1 MLRLFR
7 QYYPIHSIFFMLG
20 EGVLIYGAIL
30 AGAFISIGPSVF
42 RAELWFYA
50 KLSLVTV
57 VCQACLYFNELYD
70 LRVIDGAKEL
80 VIRLLQSFGYAGV
93 FLGLIFFVL
102 PATIIG
108 TTIFM
113 RGVGVVVILIGSWRF
128 LYTLALDKGIL
139 NQKIILLGS
148 GDLIRR
154 IREEINSR
162 KDCGYSVAIELPES
176 VNGAETEHTVEVQLS
191 CINRFEGLC
200 ELGRSSNAKK
210 IVVGFLEKR
219 CALPVQELLRCR
231 VEGME
236 ILEANSFYEMLTG
249 KLLVESLNPGW
260 LIFSR
265 GFHKSR
271 LLRLVKRSID
281 FILAAS
287 LLVLFWPVFLLAAG
301 AIRLDTPGP
310 IFFSQQRVG
319 ERRRIYCMHKFRSMV
334 ENAEKLSGPVW
345 AEEDDP
351 RITRVGKVLRRLRI
365 DELPQ
370 LWNVLK
376 GEMSFVGPRPERDC
390 FVKELDR
397 VVPYYGER
405 FLVKPGISGWAQVNY
420 GYGASV
426 QDAFEKLNYDLFYVK
441 NMSVMMDFLV
451 MLKTI
456 RILLFGYGVH

>member
-7 QYYPIHSIFFMLG
+7 QYYPIHSIFFILV
-20 EGVLIYGAIL
+20 EGVLIYGAVL
-30 AGAFISIGPSVF
+30 TGAFVSIGPAIF
-42 RAELWFYA
+42 RMELWFYA
-50 KLSLVTV
+50 KLSLITV

-70 LRVIDGAKEL
+70 LRVVDGAKEL
-80 VIRLLQSFGYAGV
+80 GIRLLQSFGSAGV

-102 PATIIG
+102 PETIIG

-113 RGVGVVVILIGSWRF
+113 KGVGLVIILIACWRF
-128 LYTLALDKGIL
+128 LYALALDKGIL

-176 VNGAETEHTVEVQLS
+176 LNGAETEHAAEVQLS
-191 CINRFEGLC
+191 CMNKFEGLC
-200 ELGRSSNAKK
+200 ELGCSFDAKK

-249 KLLVESLNPGW
+249 KLLVESINPGW

-271 LLRLVKRSID
+271 LARMIKRTVDI
-281 FILAAS
+281 FLAAS
-287 LLVLFWPVFLLAAG
+287 LLVLFSPVFILAAG

-310 IFFSQQRVG
+310 SFFTQQRVG
-319 ERRRIYCMHKFRSMV
+319 ERRRIYRMHKFRSMV
-334 ENAEKLSGPVW
+334 QDAEMLSGPVW

-351 RITRVGKVLRRLRI
+351 RITRVGRVLRRLRI

-390 FVKELDR
+390 FVRELDR

-426 QDAFEKLNYDLFYVK
+426 QDAVEKLNYDLFYVK
-441 NMSVMMDFLV
+441 NMSILIDFLV

-456 RILLFGYGVH
+456 RILIFGYGVH

>member
-7 QYYPIHSIFFMLG
+7 QYYPIHSIFFILG

-30 AGAFISIGPSVF
+30 TGAFISIGPAVL
-42 RAELWFYA
+42 RAEPWFYA
-50 KLSLVTV
+50 KLCLVTV

-70 LRVIDGAKEL
+70 LRVVGGAKEL
-80 VIRLLQSFGYAGV
+80 AVRLLQSFGYAGV
-93 FLGLIFFVL
+93 SLGFIFFVL
-102 PATIIG
+102 PDTTIG

-113 RGVGVVVILIGSWRF
+113 RGVGVVIILIACWRF
-128 LYTLALDKGIL
+128 FYALALDREIFS
-139 NQKIILLGS
+139 QKIFLLGS
-148 GDLIRR
+148 GDLLGR
-154 IREEINSR
+154 IREEITSR

-176 VNGAETEHTVEVQLS
+176 VNGADTELTAEARLT
-191 CINRFEGLC
+191 CMNKFEGLC
-200 ELGRSSNAKK
+200 ELGRSSDVKK

-249 KLLVESLNPGW
+249 KLLVESINPGW
-260 LIFSR
+260 LVFSR

-271 LLRLVKRSID
+271 MQRLVKRTID

-287 LLVLFWPVFLLAAG
+287 LLVLLSPIFILAAG
-301 AIRLDTPGP
+301 AIRLDTPGQV
-310 IFFSQQRVG
+310 FFSQQRVG
-319 ERRRIYCMHKFRSMV
+319 ERRRTYRMYKFRSMV
-334 ENAEKLSGPVW
+334 QDAEKLSGPVW

-351 RITRVGKVLRRLRI
+351 RITRVGRVLRRLRI

-390 FVKELDR
+390 FVRELDS

-426 QDAFEKLNYDLFYVK
+426 QDAVEKLNYDLFYAK
-441 NMSVMMDFLV
+441 NMSILLDFLV

-456 RILLFGYGVH
+456 KILLFGYGVR